1 MSDLRLALR
10 ALRSTPV
17 VSSVAMLSLALGI
30 GANTAIFSLVDA
42 LLLRPLPVRTPD
54 RLVTISSDFA
64 LRNGLRA
71 GLGMSYA
78 MWRRLESH
86 GADLAGA
93 FAWSADRV
101 NLAERGEVEPADAL
115 VVTGGFFDTLGVGAH
130 LGRTFTPAADVRGGG
145 PDGPVV
151 VIGYDL
157 WQRRFGGAPDV
168 LGKTLPVDG
177 LPCTIIGVMP
187 PGFFGIEVG
196 RPFDVLIPLGVEPL
210 IKGTRV
216 SLHDPRSLMLTVM
229 ARLKDGQSIEAA
241 SDALRVAQ
249 KDMLDGL
256 FPAGNLPKWLAEP
269 FRLVPAATG
278 TSDRSGLRTRY
289 TRPLLTI
296 LAVAA
301 LVLLIACANI
311 ANLAL
316 ARGNARRHELSVRLA
331 LGATRGRLARQ
342 LFVESLVLAIGGTL
356 LGLLVARWSAA
367 VLIAQ
372 LSAADTTVALDLS
385 VDWRVLMFAAA
396 LAAGTAIVF
405 GTQPALRVLRLSP
418 MDVLR
423 AHARGVTQR
432 SNLSSAA
439 VAIQVALSLVLVVA
453 AALLIRSFERLAAMP
468 LGFDSDRILVVSV
481 ETARSMPAG
490 TEPPARIDYY
500 HRLAAL
506 TAAVPGVE
514 RAAASIATPLDPG
527 TRSPLNAQ
535 PDTLLTHRVAPGW
548 FATYGTRLRAGRDFD
563 NRDTAGGQRVAV
575 VNEAYVRAFLPGRE
589 PLGAAIDKGPC
600 SRRDGGCTVVVG
612 VVGDAV
618 YGWTR
623 AGMRPTV
630 YLPLA
635 QSATQGLGATSVRIS
650 VRSASIAPRLLAPAV
665 AAALTAEDSNLSFSM
680 HPLTDD
686 VRADTRQ
693 DRVVASLAGFF
704 GVLAVALAALGIYGV
719 TAYTV
724 SRRRAELGIRLA
736 LGATPAGLR
745 RLVLERV
752 LLLIGIGLAAGAAVS
767 VWATVFLGAL
777 LYEVTPRD
785 PMTLAGAAAFLAAI
799 GILAAWLPVVRGTRI
814 DPAEVLRES

>member
-42 LLLRPLPVRTPD
+42 LLLRPLPVRTPG

-64 LRNGLRA
+64 LRNGLRS

-86 GADLAGA
+86 GVDLAGA

-101 NLAERGEVEPADAL
+101 NLAERGEVESADAL
-115 VVTGGFFDTLGVGAH
+115 VVSGGFFDTLGVGAQ

-177 LPCTIIGVMP
+177 FPCTIIGVMP

-216 SLHDPRSLMLTVM
+216 SLHDPRSFMLTVM
-229 ARLKDGQSIEAA
+229 VRLKDGQSIDAA
-241 SDALRVAQ
+241 SEALRVAQ

-256 FPAGNLPKWLAEP
+256 FPAGNLPKWLVEP
-269 FRLVPAATG
+269 LRLVPAATG

-367 VLIAQ
+367 VLVAQ

-385 VDWRVLMFAAA
+385 VDWRVLTFAAA
-396 LAAGTAIVF
+396 LAAATAIVF

-453 AALLIRSFERLAAMP
+453 AALLIRSFERLATMP

-490 TEPPARIDYY
+490 TEPSARIDYY

-506 TAAVPGVE
+506 AAAVPGVE
-514 RAAASIATPLDPG
+514 RAAASMATPLDAG

-575 VNEAYVRAFLPGRE
+575 VNEAYVRAFLAGRE
-589 PLGAAIDKGPC
+589 PLGAAIDKGPG
-600 SRRDGGCTVVVG
+600 SRRDGVCTVVG

-635 QSATQGLGATSVRIS
+635 QAATQGLGATSVRIS

-686 VRADTRQ
+686 VRGDTRQ

-704 GVLAVALAALGIYGV
+704 GVLAVVLAALGIYGV
-719 TAYTV
+719 TAYAV
-724 SRRRAELGIRLA
+724 SRRRAELGIRRA

-745 RLVLERV
+745 RLVLQRV

-767 VWATVFLGAL
+767 VWSTVFLGAL

-785 PMTLAGAAAFLAAI
+785 PMTLAGAATFLAAI